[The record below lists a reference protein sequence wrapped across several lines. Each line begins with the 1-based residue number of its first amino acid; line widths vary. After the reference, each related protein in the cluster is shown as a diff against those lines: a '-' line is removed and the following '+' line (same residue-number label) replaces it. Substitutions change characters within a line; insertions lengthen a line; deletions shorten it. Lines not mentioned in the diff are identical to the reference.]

1 MSPVV
6 AATECMPRR
15 KANASTGVIV
25 NTNGSIR
32 ARLAAPPMPGRSPT
46 TKPVPM
52 PTSMRLKAFHWRTR
66 TSPST
71 KASSIFASPGPVYTT
86 GNAGGKWRPPWH
98 RAAREVVRGQAEL
111 VVHQISEILA
121 VAGVTL
127 VGPLPAALQK
137 VTTYAAGLATRS
149 AAPGPA
155 RALIAY
161 LARPAL
167 KAKLAAAGLDY
178 RE

>member
-1 MSPVV
+1 
-6 AATECMPRR
+6 
-15 KANASTGVIV
+15 
-25 NTNGSIR
+25 
-32 ARLAAPPMPGRSPT
+32 
-46 TKPVPM
+46 
-52 PTSMRLKAFHWRTR
+52 
-66 TSPST
+66 
-71 KASSIFASPGPVYTT
+71 
-86 GNAGGKWRPPWH
+86 
-98 RAAREVVRGQAEL
+98 
-111 VVHQISEILA
+111 VHQISEILA

-155 RALIAY
+155 RDLIAY